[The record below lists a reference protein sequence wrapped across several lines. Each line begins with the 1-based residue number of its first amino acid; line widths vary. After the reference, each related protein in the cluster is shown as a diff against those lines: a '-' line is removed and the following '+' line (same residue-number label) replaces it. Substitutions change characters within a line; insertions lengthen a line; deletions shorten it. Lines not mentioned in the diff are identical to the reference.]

1 MPKRI
6 EEPKRKFNWR
16 MALNLVVWTV
26 VLAGVA
32 WGAGEVDSFL
42 MRDRSFELKSTDLQ
56 IDGAVYVSRA
66 WVQSVF
72 ADDVGRS
79 VFRIPL
85 AERRRRVLAVDWVEN
100 ASVFR
105 LWPSRIVVSVTER
118 TPLAFAKLPIAAS
131 GHFRFALID
140 KNGVLLSMP
149 SRSRFRLPVLSGVT
163 EEQTEAQRAVR
174 VEAMQHLLNDLGPQA
189 ADVSEVN
196 ASDNLDMR
204 LIVERDRHA
213 VELWL
218 GDQHYRSRYLNFVNH
233 YDEIR
238 RHSGDATVFDLR
250 MDDRI
255 LAK

>member
-1 MPKRI
+1 VPKRV

-16 MALNLVVWTV
+16 MALNLVVWTG
-26 VLAGVA
+26 VLAGMA

-42 MRDRSFELKSTDLQ
+42 MRDRRFELKSTDLQ

-72 ADDVGRS
+72 ADDLGRS
-79 VFRIPL
+79 VFHIPL

-105 LWPSRIVVSVTER
+105 LWPSRIIVSVTER

-140 KNGVLLSMP
+140 RNGVLLSMP
-149 SRSRFRLPVLSGVT
+149 TRSRFRLPVLSGVT

-174 VEAMQHLLNDLGPQA
+174 VDAMQHLLSDLGPQA

-233 YDEIR
+233 YEEIR

>member
-6 EEPKRKFNWR
+6 EAPKRRFNWR

-26 VLAGVA
+26 VLAGMA
-32 WGAGEVDSFL
+32 WGAGEVNSFL
-42 MRDRSFELKSTDLQ
+42 THDRRFELKSSDLQ
-56 IDGAVYVSRA
+56 IDGAVYVSHA
-66 WVQSVF
+66 WIQSVF
-72 ADDVGRS
+72 ADDVGGS

-149 SRSRFRLPVLSGVT
+149 ARSRFRLPVLSGVS

-174 VEAMQHLLNDLGPQA
+174 VEAMEHLLNDLGPQA